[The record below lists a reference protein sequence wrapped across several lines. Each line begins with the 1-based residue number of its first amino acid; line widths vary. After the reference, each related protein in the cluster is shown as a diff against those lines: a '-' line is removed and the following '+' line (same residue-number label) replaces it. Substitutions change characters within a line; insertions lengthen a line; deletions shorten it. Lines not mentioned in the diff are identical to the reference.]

1 MSEEKKMTTTAG
13 ELEINSKSDFE
24 EKLAEAIENNP
35 NKPSEEE
42 IEEAKTRFEEA
53 SKDFSIKSWDIGTPE
68 KSDEF
73 IEFIDDFMKNRI
85 FWKQNGWMGVIKM
98 SEEFE
103 HAKNFIKAF
112 PDQPIKFGY
121 QAMEFLFYSLQNPG
135 GIGLQ
140 AALDFQSQNE
150 VYAEVFD
157 AIGEQLNDAR
167 KELKEVQ
174 FLQEQYAAMQQGFY
188 LEAEDGPLEE
198 EVPEEEVPEEEA
210 PEEQAK

>member
-1 MSEEKKMTTTAG
+1 MSEEKKLSTTAG
-13 ELEINSKSDFE
+13 ELEINSKEELE

-53 SKDFSIKSWDIGTPE
+53 SKDFSVKSWNVGSPE
-68 KSDEF
+68 KAQEF
-73 IEFIDDFMKNRI
+73 IDFIDDFMRNRI

-98 SEEFE
+98 DEELQD
-103 HAKNFIKAF
+103 AKKFIKENEN
-112 PDQPIKFGY
+112 QPLKLGY
-121 QAMEFLFYSLQNPG
+121 QAMEFLFYSFQNPG

-150 VYAEVFD
+150 IYAEVFD
-157 AIGEQLNDAR
+157 AVGEQLNDAR
-167 KELKEVQ
+167 KELKDIQ

-188 LEAEDGPLEE
+188 LEVEPSAEEGSEPQGDSPVEE
-198 EVPEEEVPEEEA
+198 GE
-210 PEEQAK
+210 